1 MPVAARFTY
10 AQSGVDPLA
19 LLAVRFS
26 VGALF
31 LWLFRGHGEPA
42 LPLRREWPWLAL
54 TLVGLVA
61 TSGAYFLALKVIPA
75 ATAILLIYTYPAFT
89 ALFARLFFR
98 EPLGLR
104 RGAALILVFAGSA
117 ALLGLSS
124 IGRRALPIGGLVL
137 ALGGGL
143 TYAAYG
149 LGGQQ
154 LMRFRSAGW
163 VSRWVV
169 TGAALS
175 FLAALSPRTL
185 SGGGRG
191 LLLGGL
197 YLGFVATF
205 LANTIFLR
213 AIRLVGATRA
223 GLYSTMEMVFTATL
237 AWAIL
242 GESLSAAQLAGGALV
257 LLGVLGLE
265 GLD

>member
-197 YLGFVATF
+197 YLGFE
-205 LANTIFLR
+205 IGR
-213 AIRLVGATRA
+213 AHV
-223 GLYSTMEMVFTATL
+223 
-237 AWAIL
+237 
-242 GESLSAAQLAGGALV
+242 
-257 LLGVLGLE
+257 
-265 GLD
+265 